1 MVLLNV
7 GAGYFGLFYISL
19 VCISLIFSF
28 IELLKLRKERK
39 KENVAERNH
48 TKHQAPLDVHDKKD
62 REFMEFIADVEVATN
77 KFFIEFFDNIDN
89 LEYIEKHSSSVLFER
104 IKTFVEQNANE
115 DKHLVIKGT
124 VVNHNEIETKKNNL
138 FTTTLIIECFNYIED
153 SKGNYLCGYKVN
165 KEFVM
170 KRVVYRLVNN
180 SYIVEDI
187 SNV

>member
-1 MVLLNV
+1 MSYMFSIFFRIIIIICFLLAPVV
-7 GAGYFGLFYISL
+7 GIYIRRL
-19 VCISLIFSF
+19 
-28 IELLKLRKERK
+28 ERK

-48 TKHQAPLDVHDKKD
+48 TGLHAPLDVRDKKD
-62 REFMEFIADVEVATN
+62 KQFIDFIDEVEIATN

-89 LEYIEKHSSSVLFER
+89 LDYIEKHSSPDLFER
-104 IKTFVEQNANE
+104 IKTFVEKNANE

-124 VVNHNEIETKKNNL
+124 VVNHNEIEMKKNNL
-138 FTTTLIIECFNYIED
+138 FTTILIIECFNYIED

-170 KRVVYRLVNN
+170 KRVIYRLVNN
-180 SYIVEDI
+180 SYIVDDI